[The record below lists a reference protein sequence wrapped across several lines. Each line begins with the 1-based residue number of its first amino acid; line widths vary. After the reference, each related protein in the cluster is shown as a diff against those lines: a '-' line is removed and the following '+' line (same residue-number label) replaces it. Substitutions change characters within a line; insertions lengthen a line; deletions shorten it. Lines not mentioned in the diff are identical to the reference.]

1 MKGLTDAKGKD
12 RLIKAQRRW
21 VQFRDSQ
28 YEFIDCLYSQLS
40 GTMYLEMRA
49 ADRLEIVRRR
59 VLELQSHI
67 DLLKP

>member
-1 MKGLTDAKGKD
+1 
-12 RLIKAQRRW
+12 
-21 VQFRDSQ
+21 
-28 YEFIDCLYSQLS
+28 
-40 GTMYLEMRA
+40 MYLEMRA